1 MLRRFVVPFALVSVL
16 LSSMARADYVP
27 PANDDEEPEVGEEP
41 APKPGKRKFYV
52 VEVEEVERPKRH
64 VTISFEPL
72 HLFYPIVQLGAEVAI
87 ADEFSVSVFGGA
99 GKAPVDF
106 FVGSGVTV
114 PYTGP
119 DKVNVWEVGGELRY
133 YATGDFAFGGMHV
146 GVEALFM
153 HASIDGPAI
162 LAGGAVG
169 GLAAGFSVGPNLGW
183 KFVTRG
189 GFTVDSS
196 IGIGF
201 RAAKQSTDPNAPSD
215 DTSAVLLGSLAIG
228 WTF

>member
-1 MLRRFVVPFALVSVL
+1 MHRLVPFALAVTTT
-16 LSSMARADYVP
+16 LSASIALADYVP
-27 PANDDEEPEVGEEP
+27 PSNGDDEPEVGEEP

-52 VEVEEVERPKRH
+52 VEVEEVERPTRH
-64 VTISFEPL
+64 VTVSFEPL
-72 HLFYPIVQLGAEVAI
+72 HLFYPIVQIGAEVRAT
-87 ADEFSVSVFGGA
+87 DEISIVVFGGS
-99 GKAPVDF
+99 GKAPVL
-106 FVGSGVTV
+106 GSDVI
-114 PYTGP
+114 YTGP
-119 DKVNVWEVGGELRY
+119 DKVNVWEVGGEFRY
-133 YATGDFAFGGMHV
+133 YATGDFSYGGMHV
-146 GVEALFM
+146 GAEALFM

-169 GLAAGFSVGPNLGW
+169 GLAAGFTVGPNLGW

-201 RAAKQSTDPNAPSD
+201 RAAKQSTDPNAPKD
-215 DTSAVLLGSLAIG
+215 DNSAVLLGSLAIG